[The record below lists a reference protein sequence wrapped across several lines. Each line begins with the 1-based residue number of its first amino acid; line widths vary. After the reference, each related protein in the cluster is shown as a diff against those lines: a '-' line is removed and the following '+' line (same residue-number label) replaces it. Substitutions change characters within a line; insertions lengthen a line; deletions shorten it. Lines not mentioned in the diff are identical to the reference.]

1 MNTRKYSIIGWILI
15 FAITIGFFLLNKPS
29 AEKLAAQKAA
39 IAAQDSIRRAET
51 EKAAAEAMKA
61 QERYMQELN
70 DTTSA
75 LYGTATGS
83 ETIYTL
89 RNNLLSVD
97 ISSKGAAIVSATL
110 FKYKDRDG
118 NPMLLFDEDD
128 RNFAFLIDGKN
139 ENIVTSD
146 RYFSVVGQNDSTLTL
161 RLNTNGAG
169 YLDFT
174 YTLPSESYIVSL
186 DVKAVGMQNF
196 FPSQMSTMGVRW
208 NQRMRHQEK
217 GYMFEQRFTY
227 LSYRESGKDPNHIN
241 ENKSRA
247 ADFESVDWLAY
258 KNQFFST
265 VLIGATPFTT
275 AHLTSSVLME
285 NNNSSAKFTETDTIP
300 AFYMKNLGA
309 TMNTSFDP
317 SGTNPSKF
325 QFYIGPNHF
334 RTLKAC
340 SKQSLD
346 GSNLQ
351 LDKLVYMGLPIV
363 RLINRYVIVYLF
375 DFLASF
381 GWNMGIVLLVL
392 TLIVKLLVLPFTRKQ
407 YMSSA
412 KMRALKPHIDEIS
425 AKYPNPEDAMQKQQE
440 TMQMYSK
447 YGVSPMGGCL
457 PALIQ
462 MPIWMA
468 LFFFVPNAIELRQ
481 QHFLWASDLSA
492 YDDVISWSGNIPLL
506 GNHLS
511 LFCLLFCVMNILNTV
526 YSMKMQPAAGQDQ
539 SQQNM
544 MKWMMY
550 LMPVIFLFTLNG
562 YSSGLNYY
570 YCISTVMSILIM
582 IIMKRP
588 TNEKKLL
595 DELET
600 NYKKNQANP
609 PKKTSGM
616 MARLEAMQKEQ
627 ERIQRE
633 QQERAQRGKR

>member
-75 LYGTATGS
+75 LFGTATGS
-83 ETIYTL
+83 EAVYTL

-174 YTLPSESYIVSL
+174 YTLPSESYMVSL
-186 DVKAVGMQNF
+186 DVQAVGMQNF

-247 ADFESVDWLAY
+247 ADFASVDWLAY

-309 TMNTSFDP
+309 TMNASFDP

-334 RTLKAC
+334 RTLKAY
-340 SKQSLD
+340 SKQSVD

-351 LDKLVYMGLPIV
+351 LDKLVYMGWPIV

-375 DFLASF
+375 DFLAGF

-392 TLIVKLLVLPFTRKQ
+392 TLIVKLVVLPFTRKQ
-407 YMSSA
+407 YLSSA
-412 KMRALKPHIDEIS
+412 KMRALKPHIDEIN

-481 QHFLWASDLSA
+481 QHFLWANDLSA

-511 LFCLLFCVMNILNTV
+511 LFCLLFCVTNILNTV
-526 YSMKMQPAAGQDQ
+526 FTMKMQPSTGQDK

-550 LMPVIFLFTLNG
+550 LMPVVFLFTLNG

-570 YCISTVMSILIM
+570 YCISAVMSILIM
-582 IIMKRP
+582 VIMKRT

>member
-1 MNTRKYSIIGWILI
+1 MDTKKYSVIGWILI
-15 FAITIGFFLLNKPS
+15 FVITIGFFFLNKPS
-29 AEKLAAQKAA
+29 EEKLAAQKAA
-39 IAAQDSIRRAET
+39 VAMQDSIRRAET
-51 EKAAAEAMKA
+51 EKAAIEAMKA
-61 QERYMQELN
+61 HDLYMQELN

-75 LYGTATGS
+75 LFGTSTGQ
-83 ETIYTL
+83 ETVCNL
-89 RNNLLSVD
+89 HNDLLSVD
-97 ISSKGAAIVSATL
+97 ISTKGAAIVSATL

-118 NPMLLFDEDD
+118 NPMLLFEEDD
-128 RNFAFLIDGKN
+128 RDMAFLLDGKN

-146 RYFSVVGQNDSTLTL
+146 RYFSIVGQNDSTLTL

-169 YLDFT
+169 FLDFT
-174 YTLPSESYIVSL
+174 YTLPSDSYLLNL
-186 DVKAVGMQNF
+186 DIQASGMQNF
-196 FPSQMSTMGVRW
+196 FPSQMNSMGVRW

-217 GYMFEQRFTY
+217 GYMFEQRYTY
-227 LSYRESGKDPNHIN
+227 LSYRETGKDPSHIN
-241 ENKSRA
+241 ENRSRSS
-247 ADFESVDWLAY
+247 DFASIDWVAY

-265 VLIGATPFTT
+265 VMIGGTPFSS
-275 AHLTSSVLME
+275 AHLSSTVLLE
-285 NNNSSAKFTETDTIP
+285 NNNSSAKITETDTIP
-300 AFYMKNLGA
+300 SFYMKNLGT
-309 TMNTSFDP
+309 TMNAAFDP
-317 SGTNPSKF
+317 TGAAPSKL

-334 RTLKAC
+334 RTLKAA
-340 SKQSLD
+340 SKQSVD
-346 GSNLQ
+346 GTNLK
-351 LDKLVYMGLPIV
+351 LDKLVYMGWPVV

-407 YMSSA
+407 YLSSA
-412 KMRALKPHIDEIS
+412 KMRALKPHIDEIN
-425 AKYPNPEDAMQKQQE
+425 AKYPNPEDAMEKQQE

-481 QHFLWASDLSA
+481 QRFLWATDLSA
-492 YDDVISWSGNIPLL
+492 YDDVISWGTNIPLL

-511 LFCLLFCVMNILNTV
+511 LFCLLFCAMNILNTV
-526 YSMKMQPAAGQDQ
+526 YSMRMQPSTGGDQ

-570 YCISTVMSILIM
+570 YCISTIMSILIM
-582 IIMKRP
+582 IILKKT
-588 TNEKKLL
+588 TNENKLL
-595 DELET
+595 EQLED
-600 NYKKNQANP
+600 NYKKNQQNP
-609 PKKTSGM
+609 PKKTSNM

-633 QQERAQRGKR
+633 QQERAKHGRK

>member
-15 FAITIGFFLLNKPS
+15 FLITIGFFIINKPS
-29 AEKLAAQKAA
+29 EEKLAAQKAA

-51 EKAAAEAMKA
+51 EKAALAKMQE

-70 DTTSA
+70 DTSSV
-75 LYGTATGS
+75 LYGTVSGT
-83 ETIYTL
+83 ETVYTL
-89 RNNLLSVD
+89 QNELLTVD

-110 FKYKDRDG
+110 KKYNDRDG
-118 NPMLLFDEDD
+118 SLMQLFDADD
-128 RNFAFLIDGKN
+128 RSFAFLLDGKN

-169 YLDFT
+169 YLDFC
-174 YTLPSESYIVSL
+174 YTLPAESYLVNL
-186 DVKAVGMQNF
+186 DVQAVGMQNF

-227 LSYRESGKDPNHIN
+227 LSYRENGKDPSHIN
-241 ENKSRA
+241 EGKSRA
-247 ADFESVDWLAY
+247 ADFEAVDWIAY
-258 KNQFFST
+258 KNQFFSS
-265 VLIGATPFTT
+265 VMIAEKPFTQ
-275 AHLTSSVLME
+275 AHLTSTVLME
-285 NNNSSAKFTETDTIP
+285 NNNSSAKFTESDTIP

-309 TMNTSFDP
+309 TMNAAFDP
-317 SGTNPSKF
+317 TGEAPSKF

-334 RTLKAC
+334 RTLKAA

-346 GSNLQ
+346 GTNLK
-351 LDKLVYMGLPIV
+351 LDKLVYMGWPIV
-363 RLINRYVIVYLF
+363 RLINRYIIVYLF
-375 DFLASF
+375 DFLSKF

-392 TLIVKLLVLPFTRKQ
+392 TLIVKLAVLPFTRKQ

-412 KMRALKPHIDEIS
+412 KMRALKPHIDEIN
-425 AKYPNPEDAMQKQQE
+425 AKYPNPEDAMEKQQE

-481 QHFLWASDLSA
+481 QRFLWANDLSA
-492 YDDVISWSGNIPLL
+492 YDDIISWSGNIPLL

-511 LFCLLFCVMNILNTV
+511 LFCLLFCIVNILNTV
-526 YSMKMQPAAGQDQ
+526 YTMKMQPTAGQDK

-570 YCISTVMSILIM
+570 YCISALMSIIIM
-582 IIMKRP
+582 IIMKRT
-588 TNEKKLL
+588 TNESKLL
-595 DELET
+595 AQLEE

-609 PKKTSGM
+609 PKKTSNM

-633 QQERAQRGKR
+633 RQEREQRGRR